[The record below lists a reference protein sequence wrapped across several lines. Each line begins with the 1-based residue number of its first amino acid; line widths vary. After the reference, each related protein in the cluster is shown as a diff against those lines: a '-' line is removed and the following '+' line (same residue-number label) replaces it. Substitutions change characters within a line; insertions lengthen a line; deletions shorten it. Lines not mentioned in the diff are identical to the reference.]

1 MTPGTRFTL
10 PTGLAELADAV
21 QHGRAAAQD
30 GRRASHSQRFEAI
43 WATGTPVND
52 AHVLLKTVE
61 KIDGD
66 LVALKQE
73 HATKY
78 RASEEAAKAVADASA
93 AGQTITPDSDL
104 FAAMD
109 AAGKAVGE
117 LEDKINAQETV
128 KARLVQ
134 QMGQAGISPAGEGN
148 SSRDDYMAAI
158 ADLRGAFAGA
168 NAGPV
173 SAGQRIADNELYQE
187 AVKSGRIIQSEY
199 SGRIHLG
206 EAMNRD
212 ELKAALITGTDTGS
226 AGAFVTPQR
235 VGYFPMP
242 LRPLTI
248 LDLITIGQTDSDL
261 IEFVR
266 MLSLTNSAAETAEAI
281 SAATIDGTT
290 VTAVQGGRKPE
301 SGMTFEIV
309 QEAVSTIAHW
319 VPATK
324 RALADAGQ
332 MRTIID
338 GMLAWGLGDRLER
351 QIVNGNGVGDNLLGL
366 LNQTGFNA
374 IGAGATSAADKIHRG
389 KTQIRLD
396 GYAATGVI
404 LNPLDAEDIWL
415 SRENTGGPG
424 TGAYL
429 FGGPNNPGPRT
440 LWGMPVAESPAMPQ
454 GTAIVGALQA
464 AIFWLRE
471 GTQIL
476 ASDSHA
482 DFFTRN
488 LVAVLAEMR
497 GGFGVPTPGA
507 FAEVNLAAA

>member
-1 MTPGTRFTL
+1 MTPGTAFSL
-10 PTGLAELADAV
+10 PAGLLELAELEERGWLERYNA
-21 QHGRAAAQD
+21 
-30 GRRASHSQRFEAI
+30 
-43 WATGTPVND
+43 
-52 AHVLLKTVE
+52 LKTTGVPTCDRHPLLASVE

-66 LVALKQE
+66 LTAMRQE
-73 HATKY
+73 HASKFA
-78 RASEEAAKAVADASA
+78 ASQQAEKAVSEAIA
-93 AGQTITPDSDL
+93 AGQSVTPDSDL
-104 FAAMD
+104 FVAMD
-109 AAGKAVGE
+109 TAGRAVGE
-117 LEDKINAQETV
+117 LEDRIHAQETV

-134 QMGQAGISPAGEGN
+134 QMAQAGIEPGGEGN
-148 SSRDDYMAAI
+148 GDRDGYLAE
-158 ADLRGAFAGA
+158 LRNLTGAFAGA
-168 NAGPV
+168 AQAQKSPGERLIEAELYRQAVASGALLRTEYNGPV
-173 SAGQRIADNELYQE
+173 A
-187 AVKSGRIIQSEY
+187 
-199 SGRIHLG
+199 LG
-206 EAMNRD
+206 ESMSRD
-212 ELKAALITGTDTGS
+212 ELKAALITGTDSGS

-235 VGYFPMP
+235 IGYYPMP

-266 MLSLTNSAAETAEAI
+266 MLSLTNAAAETAEAV

-301 SGMTFEIV
+301 SAMTFEVV

-338 GMLAWGLGDRLER
+338 GALRWGLGDRLER
-351 QIVNGNGVGDNLLGL
+351 QIVAGNGVGDNLQGL
-366 LNQTGFNA
+366 LETTGMNA
-374 IGAGATSAADKIHRG
+374 IGAGTDSHADKIHKA

-396 GYAATGVI
+396 GFMATGVI
-404 LNPLDAEDIWL
+404 INPLDAETIWL
-415 SRENTGGPG
+415 SRTNEGGAGTGG
-424 TGAYL
+424 YL

-440 LWGMPVAESPAMPQ
+440 LWGLPVAESPSMPQ

-464 AIFWLRE
+464 AVLWLRE
-471 GTQIL
+471 GTQVL

-497 GGFGVPTPGA
+497 AGFGVPTPAA

>member
-10 PTGLAELADAV
+10 PNGLAELAAAV
-21 QHGRAAAQD
+21 QDGRQAAQD
-30 GRRASHSQRFEAI
+30 GRYASHTQRSQEI

-52 AHVLLKTVE
+52 RHVLLKSVE

-66 LVALKQE
+66 LVAMRQE

-78 RASEEAAKAVADASA
+78 AANQDVQKEVAAATA
-93 AGQTITPDSDL
+93 AGQPVTPDSDL
-104 FAAMD
+104 FKKLD
-109 AAGKAVGE
+109 DTGKAVGE
-117 LEDKINAQETV
+117 LEDRINAQEIV

-148 SSRDDYMAAI
+148 ADRDDYLSAMR
-158 ADLRGAFAGA
+158 DLTGAFAG
-168 NAGPV
+168 V
-173 SAGQRIADNELYQE
+173 SATPRSPGERIAEHELYKK
-187 AVKSGRIIQSEY
+187 AVASGALLQREY
-199 SGRIHLG
+199 GGPINLG
-206 EAMNRD
+206 QAMSRD
-212 ELKAALITGTDTGS
+212 ELKSALITGSDSAS
-226 AGAFVTPQR
+226 AGAFVVPQR
-235 VGYFPMP
+235 VGYYPLP

-281 SAATIDGTT
+281 TAAPIGGG
-290 VTAVQGGRKPE
+290 VTAVQGGAKPE
-301 SGMTFEIV
+301 SGMSFQIV

-338 GMLAWGLGDRLER
+338 GMLSWGLGDRLER

-366 LNQTGFNA
+366 LQQTGLNS
-374 IGAGATSAADKIHRG
+374 IPAGPSSGADKIHRG

-396 GYAATGVI
+396 GYTATGVI

-424 TGAYL
+424 TGGYL
-429 FGGPNNPGPRT
+429 FGSPNNPGPRT
-440 LWGMPVAESPAMPQ
+440 LWGLPVAETPAIPQ

-507 FAEVNLAAA
+507 FAEIDLAAA

>member
-10 PTGLAELADAV
+10 PTGLAELADEL
-21 QHGRAAAQD
+21 QHGRAVAQD
-30 GRRASHSQRFEAI
+30 GLARSWDDRSAAI

-52 AHVLLKTVE
+52 THVLLKTVQ

-66 LVALKQE
+66 LTAMRQD
-73 HATKY
+73 HADKFRAQADIQTKI
-78 RASEEAAKAVADASA
+78 AEASA
-93 AGQTITPDSDL
+93 AGKDITPDTDL
-104 FAAMD
+104 FKALD
-109 AAGKAVGE
+109 DAGKAVGA
-117 LEDKINAQETV
+117 LEDKIHAQEVV
-128 KARLVQ
+128 KARLVE
-134 QMGQAGISPAGEGN
+134 QMGQAGITPSGEGN
-148 SSRDDYMAAI
+148 EDRDNYIAAMRELTGAMA
-158 ADLRGAFAGA
+158 GV
-168 NAGPV
+168 NAPRSPGL
-173 SAGQRIADNELYQE
+173 RIASDERYIE
-187 AVKSGRIIQSEY
+187 AVKTGRILQSEY
-199 SGRIHLG
+199 DSRIHLG
-206 EAMNRD
+206 EAMSRD
-212 ELKAALITGTDTGS
+212 ELKAALITGADSGS

-242 LRPLTI
+242 MRPLTI

-266 MLSLTNSAAETAEAI
+266 MLSRTNAAAMVPEAV

-301 SGMTFEIV
+301 SGMAFEIV
-309 QEAVSTIAHW
+309 QEAVSTLAHW
-319 VPATK
+319 IPATK

-338 GMLAWGLGDRLER
+338 GMLSWGLGEVLEA
-351 QIVNGNGVGDNLLGL
+351 QIVNGNGVGDNLLGML
-366 LNQTGFNA
+366 QQTGLNA
-374 IGAGATSAADKIHRG
+374 IAAGPASAADKIHRG

-396 GYAATGVI
+396 GFNATGII

-424 TGAYL
+424 TGGYL
-429 FGGPNNPGPRT
+429 FGSPNNPGPRT
-440 LWGMPVAESPAMPQ
+440 LWGLPVAESPAMPQ
-454 GTAIVGALQA
+454 GTALVGALQA

-471 GTQIL
+471 GTQIM

-497 GGFGVPTPGA
+497 GGFGVPTPAA
-507 FAEVNLAAA
+507 FAEVDLAAA